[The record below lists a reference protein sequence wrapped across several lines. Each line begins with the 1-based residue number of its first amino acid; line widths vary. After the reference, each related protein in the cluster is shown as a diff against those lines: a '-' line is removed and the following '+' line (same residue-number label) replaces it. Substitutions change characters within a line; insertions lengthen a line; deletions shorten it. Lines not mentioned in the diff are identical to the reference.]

1 MMAMVA
7 PKEGEGSTLALLSQG
22 RETPK
27 IPGVQR
33 VGTKGGSCTSRWLF
47 REGMQRSLSPRDQRV
62 LETLTVCFG
71 NTDIPVT
78 LLLPPRLFCSLAACC
93 TFFPK
98 EYVP

>member
-1 MMAMVA
+1 MAMVA
-7 PKEGEGSTLALLSQG
+7 PKEGEGSTLAVLSQG

-33 VGTKGGSCTSRWLF
+33 VGTKGGSCTSRF
-47 REGMQRSLSPRDQRV
+47 SGEGMQRSLSPRDQRV

-78 LLLPPRLFCSLAACC
+78 LLLPPWLFCSLIAGC